1 MRQEDLDALDMFAEY
16 QRSKG
21 LSANYIRNQRSHL
34 TMLARDAGTLVDCDV
49 FSLRR
54 RIGRPGVKKATTR
67 TERAAFVAFFTFL
80 HEDGFRAD
88 NPSLRLPII
97 SVPRARPRPFTS
109 EQIDAM
115 LACGPYFRTRAMIIV
130 GYHQGFRVSSIAR
143 VHGHDIDL
151 EANTIHT
158 IVKGGKECLLPLHP
172 ATAELALEMPR
183 DDWWFPSPKGGHVR
197 PSTVSENITR
207 AKQKAGILDPT
218 LTPHSLR
225 HSFGTDLVEAGVDI
239 RVVQELMTHEDL
251 STTQI
256 YTRVSERLKR
266 DGIVQLD
273 SHRMPAKS
281 GRPPVGRHAQPRAA

>member
-1 MRQEDLDALDMFAEY
+1 MHANDVDALDMFAEF

-21 LSANYIRNQRSHL
+21 LSPSYIRNQRSHL
-34 TMLARDAGTLVDCDV
+34 MMLERDAGTLVDCDV

-80 HEDGFRAD
+80 HEEGIRAD
-88 NPSLRLPII
+88 NPAQRLAVI
-97 SVPRARPRPFTS
+97 SVPRTHPRPFTR

-115 LACGPYFRTRAMIIV
+115 LACGPYYRTRAMIIV

-143 VHGHDIDL
+143 VHGHDLDL
-151 EANTIHT
+151 EAGTIRT
-158 IVKGGKECLLPLHP
+158 IVKGGKERVLPLHP
-172 ATAELALEMPR
+172 AVAELALEMPR
-183 DDWWFPSPKGGHVR
+183 DDWWFPSPRGGHVR
-197 PSTVSENITR
+197 ASSVSENITR
-207 AKQKAGILDPT
+207 AKQRAGIIDPT

-256 YTRVSERLKR
+256 YTRVSDRLKR
-266 DGIVQLD
+266 EGIVLLD
-273 SHRMPAKS
+273 SHRMPARS
-281 GRPPVGRHAQPRAA
+281 GRPPAGRHARAA